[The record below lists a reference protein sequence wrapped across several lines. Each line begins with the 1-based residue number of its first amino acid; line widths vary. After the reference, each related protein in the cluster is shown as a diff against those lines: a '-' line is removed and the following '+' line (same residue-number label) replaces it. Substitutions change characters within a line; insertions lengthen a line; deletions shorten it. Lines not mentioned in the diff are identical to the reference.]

1 MTIAVVLS
9 LLIGFAAGL
18 GLARYLVKD
27 HDGLRLV
34 D

>member
-1 MTIAVVLS
+1 MAVAIALS
-9 LLIGFAAGL
+9 LFIGFAAGL
-18 GLARYLVKD
+18 LVARYLIKD